1 VIHMGLSVATQL
13 PEQVGQA
20 LPSANPSSQ
29 VPHFLLAT
37 DVTPRDTAWSNVAAC
52 ARVVAEA
59 YAPIVGFPP
68 KVRLTPMDQTF
79 TAAVVHAGEGASELF
94 LLPLSLEFDL
104 LQREML
110 GRSIVE
116 ARRNHPKIAIHHDD
130 IDPGDP
136 LIVDCL
142 AAQAMKALQ
151 ESGADPRR
159 TGLILAATGQGDSS
173 SRAQSY
179 RLMRL
184 LWERLGL
191 VAGEIGFLRHE
202 RPFLL
207 SNLENC
213 ARTALDWI
221 IIPQMLWK
229 SEYFEYAEII
239 LQNFQ
244 RSHPEAAHWRLA
256 DPPGNHSAVAA
267 WLTARIS
274 RLWNEK
280 RSREQIRRVSRYA
293 VSRPETLPSRGRQA
307 AVGCGIIGSVTDR
320 TAMAGFLHGLLTQPC
335 PDRIVVKVTWHGY
348 ATGTY
353 TDPAA
358 LDLLLSAL
366 RAKAVIVEGH
376 TSSRNLGGA
385 NFDWETESRQNRAWI
400 RQQDAEYLRR
410 TGLAEVMTRHGAQYV
425 NVTDAFWDEDC
436 VPAGQIDRI
445 LEQRGVTLHH
455 PELAQYIPR
464 VLSENAGCPMISF
477 AKFKG
482 PTRLSISNMF
492 GLLPEPLRAAWHG
505 PNITYMARVCCD
517 LVKLYG
523 TLFDLYGINEALYS
537 AVRWNRKGLYRSR
550 WGNYDLVENT
560 GYLTAS
566 RGVVT
571 ADILASRL
579 QGQDVTRSAF
589 FDVVRT
595 ELGWDGAA
603 SQELLPPAIQVLFV

>member
-1 VIHMGLSVATQL
+1 MGLSVGTQS
-13 PEQVGQA
+13 PQPAGQA
-20 LPSANPSSQ
+20 PPPANPSSG

-37 DVTPRDTAWSNVAAC
+37 DVTPQDPAWSDVEAC
-52 ARVVAEA
+52 ARAVAEA
-59 YAPIVGFPP
+59 YAPILGFPP
-68 KVRLTPMDQTF
+68 EVHLAPMDQTF
-79 TAAVVHAGEGASELF
+79 TAAVAQAAEAASELF
-94 LLPLSLEFDL
+94 LLPFSLEFDL

-110 GRSIVE
+110 GRSVVE
-116 ARRNHPKIAIHHDD
+116 ARRSYPEIAIHHDD

-142 AAQAMKALQ
+142 AAQAMKAMRD
-151 ESGADPRR
+151 SGADPRR
-159 TGLILAATGQGDSS
+159 TGLILAAVGQGDPS

-191 VAGEIGFLRHE
+191 MAGEIGFLRHE

-207 SNLENC
+207 STLESC
-213 ARTALDWI
+213 ARTALDWVV
-221 IIPQMLWK
+221 IPQMLWR
-229 SEYFEYAEII
+229 SEYFDYAEVI

-244 RSHPEAAHWRLA
+244 KSHPEAERWRLA
-256 DPPGNHSAVAA
+256 DPPGNHSALAA

-280 RSREQIRRVSRYA
+280 RARMQERLLSPK
-293 VSRPETLPSRGRQA
+293 SRPSRPFCMRK
-307 AVGCGIIGSVTDR
+307 VGHGTIASITDR
-320 TAMAGFLHGLLTQPC
+320 AGMAGLLNGLLGERC
-335 PDRIVVKVTWHGY
+335 PDRIIVKVTWHGY

-366 RAKAVIVEGH
+366 PAKAVIAEGH

-385 NFDWETESRQNRAWI
+385 NFAWETETRQNRAWI

-445 LEQRGVTLHH
+445 LEQRGVTLDHA
-455 PELAQYIPR
+455 EFAQFIPR
-464 VLSENAGCPMISF
+464 ILSENAGCPMISF

-505 PNITYMARVCCD
+505 PDLTYMARVCCD

-523 TLFDLYGINEALYS
+523 TLFDLYGINEALYT

-589 FDVVRT
+589 FDVVRA
-595 ELGWDGAA
+595 ELGWDDAA
-603 SQELLPPAIQVLFV
+603 SQESLPPAIQALFG